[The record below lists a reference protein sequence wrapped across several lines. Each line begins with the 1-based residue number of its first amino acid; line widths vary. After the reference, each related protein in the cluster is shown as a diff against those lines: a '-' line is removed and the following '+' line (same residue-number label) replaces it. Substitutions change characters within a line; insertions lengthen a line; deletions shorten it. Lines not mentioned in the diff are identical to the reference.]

1 VWCCCRDEFVG
12 YSLCTLPTTPGCHH
26 VSCPVWAAVEARRGF
41 RQELTSE
48 LILPIGQPQPGP
60 QPGESYKLLQ
70 NQCLVWLMREAL
82 MRCQPLPD

>member
-1 VWCCCRDEFVG
+1 VG

-48 LILPIGQPQPGP
+48 QRSGSVAHRLENVLA
-60 QPGESYKLLQ
+60 
-70 NQCLVWLMREAL
+70 AL
-82 MRCQPLPD
+82 ETTFCVAHA